1 MALFEDETNM
11 TDIQDID
18 LSVTNKKEFRI
29 NGDNSKILRLNTS
42 DLHVLKRMGEI
53 YPKLQKLADDALNEM
68 VIDDDATTEEIFQKS
83 GATLT
88 KIDTKMRELIDE
100 LFDSN
105 VSEVCAP
112 EGSMF
117 DPINGKFRY
126 EHIVD
131 VLGNLYEKNLRE
143 ELDKTARNIA
153 KHTDKYTH

>member
-1 MALFEDETNM
+1 MALFEDETKK

-18 LSVTNKKEFRI
+18 LSVTNRKEFRI

-42 DLHVLKRMGEI
+42 DLNVLKRMGNI
-53 YPKLQKLADDALNEM
+53 YPKLQKLADDALDEM
-68 VIDDDATTEEIFQKS
+68 FLDEDATTEEIFKKS
-83 GATLT
+83 GDALT
-88 KIDTKMRELIDE
+88 KIDTRMRELIDE

-117 DPINGKFRY
+117 DPIDGKFRF

-153 KHTDKYTH
+153 KHTDKYTK